1 MNSVPVQCVIPS
13 PLFFA
18 ASFQNEVPRESLRD
32 ERTKSN
38 AHSLKVLLVED
49 HALARKTFC
58 EMLRDELGVD
68 TVSEAANG
76 LEGVSAAQ
84 ELQPDITLLD
94 VTMPALGG
102 IEAAVRIRQVAPKT
116 RIVFL
121 SQHDSY
127 RLAQAALATGA
138 QGYVVKSAAA
148 IDLPRAIHAVLAGE
162 RFVSKLTEWPYTR

>member
-1 MNSVPVQCVIPS
+1 
-13 PLFFA
+13 
-18 ASFQNEVPRESLRD
+18 
-32 ERTKSN
+32 
-38 AHSLKVLLVED
+38 
-49 HALARKTFC
+49 
-58 EMLRDELGVD
+58 
-68 TVSEAANG
+68 
-76 LEGVSAAQ
+76 
-84 ELQPDITLLD
+84 ITLLD

>member
-1 MNSVPVQCVIPS
+1 MSSVTFQCLV
-13 PLFFA
+13 PLPLLFA
-18 ASFQNEVPRESLRD
+18 ASFQNEVPREGLRD
-32 ERTKSN
+32 NRTKSN
-38 AHSLKVLLVED
+38 TNSLKVLLVED

-148 IDLPRAIHAVLAGE
+148 TDLAPAIHAALAGE
-162 RFVSKLTEWPYTR
+162 KFVSKLTEWPYSR

>member
-1 MNSVPVQCVIPS
+1 M
-13 PLFFA
+13 PLLFA
-18 ASFQNEVPRESLRD
+18 VGFQNEVPHESPRD
-32 ERTKSN
+32 DQIKSN
-38 AHSLKVLLVED
+38 AHPLKVLLVED

-148 IDLPRAIHAVLAGE
+148 TDLALAIHAVLAGE
-162 RFVSKLTEWPYTR
+162 RFVSKLTEWPHTR